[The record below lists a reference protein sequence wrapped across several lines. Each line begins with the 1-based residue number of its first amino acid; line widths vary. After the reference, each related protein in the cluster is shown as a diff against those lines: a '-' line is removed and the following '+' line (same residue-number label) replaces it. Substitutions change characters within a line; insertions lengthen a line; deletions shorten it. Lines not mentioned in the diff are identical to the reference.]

1 MASVN
6 PLLEL
11 WRSGKPSLGGW
22 STTADPQIVEYL
34 ATCGFDEICVDQ
46 QHGLAHSSSLASL
59 FRSIEL
65 HGAAPTTR
73 VPTNDFAA
81 IGKAL
86 DVGAV
91 AIVVPMVN
99 SSDEAARAAAACHYP
114 PRGGRSVGP
123 LRGSLLRASKRLEG
137 LDEAAC
143 VVMVETAEGLR
154 NVDEIAATPGV
165 DAIYIGPGDLG
176 LGLGMSAWSDDWT
189 KEQATTHADAIA
201 AVLAACQRHGVAP
214 GMHTGDGVTARR
226 YLEQGFLMVTVANEL
241 GLITNGGRA
250 ELALARGST
259 AAAESAIV

>member
-6 PLLEL
+6 PLLER

-22 STTADPQIVEYL
+22 LTTADPQIVEYM
-34 ATCGFDEICVDQ
+34 ATCGFDEICIDQ
-46 QHGLAHSSSLASL
+46 QHGLADGTSLAGL
-59 FRSIEL
+59 FRAIEL
-65 HGAAPTTR
+65 HGQAPTTR
-73 VPTNDFAA
+73 VPANDFAV

-91 AIVVPMVN
+91 AIVVPMVG
-99 SSDEAARAAAACHYP
+99 SAEEASRAAEACHYP

-123 LRGSLLRASKRLEG
+123 LRGSLARASSRLEG

-154 NVDEIAATPGV
+154 NVDAIAATPGV
-165 DAIYIGPGDLG
+165 DAVYIGPGDLG
-176 LGLGMSAWSDDWT
+176 LGLGISAWSEDWT
-189 KEQATTHADAIA
+189 SDEAEIHADAIA
-201 AVLAACQRHGVAP
+201 TILAACHRHGVAP
-214 GMHTGDGVTARR
+214 GIHTGDGRTARH

-250 ELALARGST
+250 ELALARGT
-259 AAAESAIV
+259 AE